1 MKGEREYN
9 FSKNKILN
17 CEISMENRLLLEEAY
32 KLRFEYYNLYEEKE
46 EKWHQKYKNHIL
58 YEVVKQSFSYNYID
72 IAEVMPKLVDKI
84 KIE

>member
-1 MKGEREYN
+1 MN
-9 FSKNKILN
+9 NN
-17 CEISMENRLLLEEAY
+17 LLKEAY

-58 YEVVKQSFSYNYID
+58 YEVVKQSFSYSYID
-72 IAEVMPKLVDKI
+72 IAEIMPKLIEKI